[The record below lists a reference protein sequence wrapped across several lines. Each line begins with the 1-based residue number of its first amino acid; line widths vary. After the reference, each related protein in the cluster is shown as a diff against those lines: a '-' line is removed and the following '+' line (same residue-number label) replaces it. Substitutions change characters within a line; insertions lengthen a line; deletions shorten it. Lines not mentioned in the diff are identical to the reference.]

1 MSTIY
6 NKPKNNNKKLSP
18 YMYLIHDNLKKE
30 ELVHKYQNFIS
41 DQHNQVLGLR
51 GIRAKSNYVSKQ
63 APKLPFEPHYNH
75 EINRSGEKDYLLMH
89 KNRSVGNNQFNLTN
103 NEELESSNF
112 MKYNTHQDITPERGN
127 SLMQNDNYESTVKKA
142 TRVYSSSPGG
152 TAKKNSIKKK
162 TMGTSIKARYEK
174 LRDILEERNE
184 ELEKERLIFLG
195 CIQKIKEL
203 RIKYFGE
210 SEAYFI
216 DPNENSKNSFD
227 KEYCALE
234 LCIEQYMQKNQ
245 DVNKSMQEFELKVI
259 QSEKQ
264 KNQSTLSELQ
274 KEKEGFQLKMLEKE
288 KIIQELHKALKVSD
302 ADVQSLSKEIH
313 SLQYKLKE
321 AQQMN
326 DQQQEQNKK
335 MAKRMKELKKI
346 EEYGTTNL
354 LVQQEIDN
362 LKSSKTD
369 IERKYYELKHKVGDI
384 SKLKEDNIN
393 LKLELDH
400 RIKDLTIENEK
411 ITREYQILI
420 KEYKIT
426 KAKQKQLEEEA
437 IKNGANSQALQETQQ
452 KISAQVQKDL
462 EIEKQYYENKIANL
476 KKENEQL
483 QDEVDIVKK
492 KQRDLASVTY
502 TKEDFERMTADN
514 SKRIQELEDKI
525 NDLTTKNKKLVMDTQ
540 SLEKLKSDIDN
551 LKKLYEEEKSQN
563 KELKQK
569 INIQEKA
576 YNEFQYQQKVIQ
588 ENLRVQLDQTQH
600 QIESIRHQQS
610 IQKQSI
616 YDDENEEKDNKS
628 QQNQSFLSNTHSNQV
643 RRSSQKSK
651 TEEDYINQNKNNNS
665 VIIHKKNQQQEESSS
680 IKSGDQNQQNIVIIQ
695 KQMSNQDKKST
706 NSRYSENIKSNNQE
720 NSKEYMNG
728 DVVIPPSSNKR
739 LRSVSQTS
747 NYINQNKEQSQIMI
761 NFQQK
766 EKIQQKILNES
777 MVNLSQKSRN
787 TQQQAVVEQKVN
799 STQSHKQPGQ
809 SNNSGLKIN
818 KNNNSDPISPINKEQ
833 TQIQIYVNTDQ
844 THSRPKQRA
853 RSQMSH
859 YSREDQKI
867 VEFDGLSES
876 SQQYSK
882 LEKEEI
888 LSKQKL
894 QQQKLERNN
903 NSKQQNNRRSF
914 LTQPDQEIK
923 KNY

>member
-6 NKPKNNNKKLSP
+6 NKPRNNNKKLSP

-51 GIRAKSNYVSKQ
+51 GVRAKSNYVSKQ

-75 EINRSGEKDYLLMH
+75 EVNRSAEKDYLLMH

-103 NEELESSNF
+103 NEDLEQPSV

-127 SLMQNDNYESTVKKA
+127 SLLNENYESTIKKA
-142 TRVYSSSPGG
+142 ARVYSNSPGG
-152 TAKKNSIKKK
+152 TSKKNSIKKK
-162 TMGTSIKARYEK
+162 TMGTSLKARYEK

-234 LCIEQYMQKNQ
+234 LCIEQFMQKNQ
-245 DVNKSMQEFELKVI
+245 DVNKSMQEFELKVV
-259 QSEKQ
+259 QQEKQ

-288 KIIQELHKALKVSD
+288 KVIQELHKALKVSD

-313 SLQYKLKE
+313 SLQQKLKE

-326 DQQQEQNKK
+326 DQQQEQNRK

-362 LKSSKTD
+362 LKSSKSD
-369 IERKYYELKHKVGDI
+369 IERKYYDLKHKVGDI

-426 KAKQKQLEEEA
+426 KAKQKQLEDEA
-437 IKNGANSQALQETQQ
+437 IKNGANTQAQEETQQ
-452 KISAQVQKDL
+452 KISASVQKDL

-476 KKENEQL
+476 RKENEQL
-483 QDEVDIVKK
+483 IEEVDVVKK

-525 NDLTTKNKKLVMDTQ
+525 NDLTTKNKKLFMDTQ

-551 LKKLYEEEKSQN
+551 LKKLYEQEKSQN
-563 KELKQK
+563 KELKQT
-569 INIQEKA
+569 IDIQEKA
-576 YNEFQYQQKVIQ
+576 YKEFQYQQKVIQ

-600 QIESIRHQQS
+600 QIESIKHQKS

-616 YDDENEEKDNKS
+616 NDEENEDKDHKS
-628 QQNQSFLSNTHSNQV
+628 QQNQSFLSNIQQSNL
-643 RRSSQKSK
+643 RRSSKQSK
-651 TEEDYINQNKNNNS
+651 TEEDNINQNKYNNS
-665 VIIHKKNQQQEESSS
+665 VIIHKKNLQQEESSS
-680 IKSGDQNQQNIVIIQ
+680 IKSGGQNQQNIIIVQ
-695 KQMSNQDKKST
+695 KQMSHQDNKET
-706 NSRYSENIKSNNQE
+706 YSRNYENIKLNNHE
-720 NSKEYMNG
+720 NSKEHMNR
-728 DVVIPPSSNKR
+728 DVIIPPSSNKK
-739 LRSVSQTS
+739 LRSTSQTS
-747 NYINQNKEQSQIMI
+747 HHSNQIKEQSANKI
-761 NFQQK
+761 N
-766 EKIQQKILNES
+766 IQQKDIICQKLLNDS
-777 MVNLSQKSRN
+777 MPNISQKSRSI
-787 TQQQAVVEQKVN
+787 QQQVVEEQKASN
-799 STQSHKQPGQ
+799 IISHKQFVQ
-809 SNNSGLKIN
+809 SNNSALKIK
-818 KNNNSDPISPINKEQ
+818 KNNNSDPISPINNEQ
-833 TQIQIYVNTDQ
+833 TQIKIFVNTDQ
-844 THSRPKQRA
+844 THTRTKQRA

-876 SQQYSK
+876 SQQLSK

-888 LSKQKL
+888 LSKQKF
-894 QQQKLERNN
+894 QKEKLERNN
-903 NSKQQNNRRSF
+903 NNKHQNNRRSF

>member
-1 MSTIY
+1 MSAIY
-6 NKPKNNNKKLSP
+6 NKSKNYNKKLSP

-51 GIRAKSNYVSKQ
+51 GARAKKIQNIYKLQYVQ
-63 APKLPFEPHYNH
+63 QQNRV
-75 EINRSGEKDYLLMH
+75 NRSGEKDYLLM
-89 KNRSVGNNQFNLTN
+89 SVGNNQFNLTN
-103 NEELESSNF
+103 NNEEFEQSSV
-112 MKYNTHQDITPERGN
+112 MKYNTHDITPERGN
-127 SLMQNDNYESTVKKA
+127 SLMNDNYESTVKKA
-142 TRVYSSSPGG
+142 ARVYSNSPGG

-245 DVNKSMQEFELKVI
+245 DVNKSMQEFELKVV
-259 QSEKQ
+259 QQEKQ

-288 KIIQELHKALKVSD
+288 KVIQELHKALKVSD

-321 AQQMN
+321 AQQLN
-326 DQQQEQNKK
+326 DQQQEQNRK
-335 MAKRMKELKKI
+335 MQKRMKELKKI

-362 LKSSKTD
+362 LKSQKSD
-369 IERKYYELKHKVGDI
+369 FERKYYELKHKVGDI

-437 IKNGANSQALQETQQ
+437 IKNGTNAQALQETQQ

-476 KKENEQL
+476 RKENEQL
-483 QDEVDIVKK
+483 QEEVDAVKK

-502 TKEDFERMTADN
+502 TKEDFERMATDN

-525 NDLTTKNKKLVMDTQ
+525 NDLTTKNKKLAMDTQ

-551 LKKLYEEEKSQN
+551 LKKLYEQEKSCN

-569 INIQEKA
+569 IDIQEKA

-588 ENLRVQLDQTQH
+588 ENLRVQLDQTQN
-600 QIESIRHQQS
+600 QIESFKHQKS

-616 YDDENEEKDNKS
+616 CNDDNEDKDNRS
-628 QQNQSFLSNTHSNQV
+628 QQNQSFVSNNQQNKV
-643 RRSSQKSK
+643 RRSSQQSK
-651 TEEDYINQNKNNNS
+651 TEEDQIIQNQNN
-665 VIIHKKNQQQEESSS
+665 VINKKISQQKEESSS
-680 IKSGDQNQQNIVIIQ
+680 VKSDQIQQNIVIIQ
-695 KQMSNQDKKST
+695 KQMSNQDKKEE
-706 NSRYSENIKSNNQE
+706 NSRNSVNIKLNNQE

-728 DVVIPPSSNKR
+728 DVIIPPSSNKR
-739 LRSVSQTS
+739 LRSISQTS
-747 NYINQNKEQSQIMI
+747 HYSNQTKEQQSNKI
-761 NFQQK
+761 N
-766 EKIQQKILNES
+766 IQQKDITCQQLLNDS
-777 MVNLSQKSRN
+777 KVNLSQKSRN
-787 TQQQAVVEQKVN
+787 IQQQVQEEQKAA
-799 STQSHKQPGQ
+799 SILSHKQSAQ
-809 SNNSGLKIN
+809 SNNSALKAN
-818 KNNNSDPISPINKEQ
+818 KNNNSDPISPINNEQ
-833 TQIQIYVNTDQ
+833 KQIKIFVNTDQ

-888 LSKQKL
+888 ISKQKL
-894 QQQKLERNN
+894 LQEKLERNN
-903 NSKQQNNRRSF
+903 NKNQNNRRSF
-914 LTQPDQEIK
+914 LTQPDQEVK
-923 KNY
+923 KKH